1 MWWSAATLIWN
12 KEISQ
17 FMDSKNLRTLKVQS
31 NWWKLWS
38 YVRHMPHVRTPH
50 RKKTVPRSHKN
61 RLRLGCIEYNW
72 NYLWKM
78 LKAAIYISILYDI
91 HLQFQSKT
99 SLIIKGWMDNFFKH
113 TFPINTSIF
122 KPQCQLFSEIY
133 VCTQSR
139 LKVNVELKELPQN
152 EHMGNTITQ
161 AKK

>member
-1 MWWSAATLIWN
+1 
-12 KEISQ
+12 
-17 FMDSKNLRTLKVQS
+17 
-31 NWWKLWS
+31 
-38 YVRHMPHVRTPH
+38 
-50 RKKTVPRSHKN
+50 
-61 RLRLGCIEYNW
+61 
-72 NYLWKM
+72 M

-161 AKK
+161 AKKQDMTSITESPHSLFQSVYIQDIAQCCLTLNFIYLESHSRHFLNLASLTQHIMSEIYSCCM